1 MTDKLLKELD
11 SGTKTAM
18 LKKRIVNYYIV
29 NGNSTIAE
37 LARALDISIPTTT
50 KIVEEMT
57 DNGFINTYGKLE
69 TSEGRHPLLYGLNPE
84 SGYFVGVDIN
94 HGYIN
99 MGLINFNGELV
110 MHSMQVPY
118 TYENSFE
125 GLDRLCAL
133 IMDFINSITVGG
145 DRVINVNINI
155 SGRVNPDNGC
165 SYSWFNLSEE
175 PLTQLISDRLNGVR
189 VSIDNDTRAM
199 TYGEYICGNL
209 SHKRNILYI
218 NVSWGL
224 GLGIIIDGRIYAGNS
239 GFAGEFGHYPVY
251 DNEIICHC
259 GKKGCLETE
268 ASGKAIHRQLL
279 ERLDRGE
286 ASRVKPDIRHD
297 RENVDLQAIV
307 DAVIAEDQLC
317 IELIEG
323 LGNKLGRQIA
333 GLINIFNPEEVIVG
347 GILSS
352 TGDYLLQPIR
362 AAVRK
367 YSLNM
372 VNRDTVISASQ
383 LREKAG
389 MIGACMLA
397 RSRVFET
404 PQSIYSARG

>member
-11 SGTKTAM
+11 SGTKTSM

-57 DNGFINTYGKLE
+57 ENGFINTYGKLE

-118 TYENSFE
+118 TYENSYE

-133 IMDFINSITVGG
+133 ILDFINSLSVGG
-145 DRVINVNINI
+145 DKVINVNINI

-189 VSIDNDTRAM
+189 VTIDNDTRAM
-199 TYGEYICGNL
+199 TYGEYICGSL

-286 ASRVKPDIRHD
+286 ASRIKPDVRDNRD
-297 RENVDLQAIV
+297 RVDLQAIV

-317 IELIEG
+317 IELIED

-362 AAVRK
+362 ATVRK

-372 VNRDTVISASQ
+372 VNRDTIISASQ

-404 PQSIYSARG
+404 PQSICRARG